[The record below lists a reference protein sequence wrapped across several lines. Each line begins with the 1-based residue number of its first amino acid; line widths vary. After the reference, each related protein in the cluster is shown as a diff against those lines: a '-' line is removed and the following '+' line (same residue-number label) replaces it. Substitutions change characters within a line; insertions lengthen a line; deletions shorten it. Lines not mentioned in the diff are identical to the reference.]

1 MVGPMEKVQLRSF
14 FLSGYIKYNLP
25 SLVVKNSYFDDV
37 IGNHRLITCAAWY
50 QHLACPYVYKS
61 VLLIPVLTS

>member
-1 MVGPMEKVQLRSF
+1 MAGPMEKVLLRDL

-37 IGNHRLITCAAWY
+37 IDDHRLMICAAWY
-50 QHLACPYVYKS
+50 HHLAFPYHVFTRVYC
-61 VLLIPVLTS
+61 

>member
-25 SLVVKNSYFDDV
+25 SLVVKNSYFDDT
-37 IGNHRLITCAAWY
+37 INDDRLMTCTA
-50 QHLACPYVYKS
+50 
-61 VLLIPVLTS
+61 